1 MLAQIYEYGI
11 GSASIKAL
19 YCNEKLATASDG
31 AFEIHIK
38 KAGTYRLIGWVQA
51 RDSAYKA
58 YLKCNDATIFGPF
71 INNGFDLEKKLSAG
85 DVISIPSQYMDYYST
100 ASATLIILTT

>member
-1 MLAQIYEYGI
+1 MNTEQGRQALRHFTVTRNWQPLQMALLK
-11 GSASIKAL
+11 SIL
-19 YCNEKLATASDG
+19 
-31 AFEIHIK
+31 K
-38 KAGTYRLIGWVQA
+38 KRVGWVQV

>member
-1 MLAQIYEYGI
+1 MNTEQGRQALRHFTVTRNWQPLQMALLKSILKKRVHIGLLA
-11 GSASIKAL
+11 
-19 YCNEKLATASDG
+19 
-31 AFEIHIK
+31 
-38 KAGTYRLIGWVQA
+38 VQA